1 MGETENTD
9 YKFLLE
15 TIRKAS
21 ENGRVVLM
29 TVEGLVTYD
38 IDQLISQPTEGLLYD
53 LNRDLAT
60 TSTLLLAGAE
70 LPTLRLV
77 NDYATA
83 LVIKRLKEK
92 LESNGTKE

>member
-9 YKFLLE
+9 YKFLLD

-21 ENGRVVLM
+21 ENGRVALM
-29 TVEGLVTYD
+29 TIDGLVTYD
-38 IDQLISQPTEGLLYD
+38 IDELISQPTEGLLYD